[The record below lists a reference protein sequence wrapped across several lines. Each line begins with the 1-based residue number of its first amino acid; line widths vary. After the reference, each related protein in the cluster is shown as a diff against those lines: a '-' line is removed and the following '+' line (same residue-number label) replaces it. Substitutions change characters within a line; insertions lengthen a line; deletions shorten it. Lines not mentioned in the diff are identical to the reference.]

1 MRKGEITRNH
11 IIEKAARLMNQ
22 RGFTSTSLA
31 EIVEIT
37 GLQKGGIYNHFKD
50 KEEIILLAFDQCC
63 SIMRERIESELQSKT
78 TAKDQLFAFI
88 EAYYSFGDHSPLA
101 GGCTIMNAG
110 VEADDGRSPR
120 LLEQVQQQMRIL
132 LLLIEDIVKNG
143 IENKEFRAEVDPHE
157 AATFI
162 MSSIE
167 GGILLRQIF
176 AEESHV
182 LTVKKHLKLY
192 ILHELSAELGSMD

>member
-1 MRKGEITRNH
+1 MKKGEVTKKH
-11 IIEKAARLMNQ
+11 IIEQVAKLMNQ

-31 EIVEIT
+31 EIVEVS

-63 SIMRERIESELQSKT
+63 KIMWERIESELQSKT
-78 TAKDQLFAFI
+78 SEKDRLLAFI
-88 EAYYSFGDHSPLA
+88 EAYFSFGDNSPLA

-110 VEADDGRSPR
+110 VEADDGQSPR

-132 LLLIEDIVKNG
+132 LLQLEDIVKRG
-143 IENKEFRAEVDPHE
+143 IENKEFRAEAEPHE

-182 LTVKKHLKLY
+182 LTVKKHLSLY
-192 ILHELSAELGSMD
+192 INHELSAISE